1 MAAECQLCGRKKSL
15 GYKLVR
21 RGLAKRK
28 GGVGQHISGRSR
40 REFKPNLQSARVLI
54 NGTVKRLRIC
64 TRCLRS
70 GKVTKIVSQHVDG
83 RPPETGRSPH

>member
-1 MAAECQLCGRKKSL
+1 MGAECQLCGRKKSV
-15 GYKLVR
+15 GYKLSR

-40 REFKPNLQSARVLI
+40 REFKPNLQTARILI
-54 NGTVKRLRIC
+54 NGTVKRVRLC

-70 GKVTKIVSQHVDG
+70 PKVTKVVSRTAPP
-83 RPPETGRSPH
+83 RPQPTAQTG

>member
-1 MAAECQLCGRKKSL
+1 MGAQCQLCGRKKSV

-40 REFKPNLQSARVLI
+40 REFKPNLQTVRLII
-54 NGTVKRLRIC
+54 NGAVRRLRIC

-70 GKVTKIVSQHVDG
+70 GKVTKAISQPS
-83 RPPETGRSPH
+83 RPK

>member
-1 MAAECQLCGRKKSL
+1 MGAECQLCGRKKSL

-28 GGVGQHISGRSR
+28 GGVGQHISGRTR
-40 REFKPNLQSARVLI
+40 REFKPNLQSARVMI
-54 NGTVKRLRIC
+54 NGTVRRLRIC

-70 GKVTKIVSQHVDG
+70 GKVTKVVSQAAPP
-83 RPPETGRSPH
+83 RPQPTGQTG

>member
-1 MAAECQLCGRKKSL
+1 MGAQCDLCGRKKSL

-28 GGVGQHISGRSR
+28 GGVGQHISGRTR
-40 REFKPNLQSARVLI
+40 REFKPNLQSARVMI
-54 NGTVKRLRIC
+54 NGTVRRLRIC

-70 GKVTKIVSQHVDG
+70 GKVTKVVSQTSAP
-83 RPPETGRSPH
+83 RPQPTAQTG

>member
-1 MAAECQLCGRKKSL
+1 MGAECQLCGRKKSL

-28 GGVGQHISGRSR
+28 GGVGQHISGRTR
-40 REFKPNLQSARVLI
+40 REFKPNLQSARVMI
-54 NGTVKRLRIC
+54 NGTVRRLRIC

-70 GKVTKIVSQHVDG
+70 DKVTKVVSRAAPP
-83 RPPETGRSPH
+83 RPQPTGQTG

>member
-1 MAAECQLCGRKKSL
+1 MGAECQLCGRKKSL

-40 REFKPNLQSARVLI
+40 REFKPNLQTARILI
-54 NGTVKRLRIC
+54 NGTVRRVRLC

-70 GKVTKIVSQHVDG
+70 AKVTKVVSRTSPP
-83 RPPETGRSPH
+83 RPQPAGQTG

>member
-1 MAAECQLCGRKKSL
+1 MGAECQLCGRKKSL

-28 GGVGQHISGRSR
+28 GGVGQHISGRTR
-40 REFKPNLQSARVLI
+40 REFKPNLQSARVMI
-54 NGTVKRLRIC
+54 NGTVRRLRIC

-70 GKVTKIVSQHVDG
+70 GKVTKVVSRTSAP
-83 RPPETGRSPH
+83 RPQPTAQTG